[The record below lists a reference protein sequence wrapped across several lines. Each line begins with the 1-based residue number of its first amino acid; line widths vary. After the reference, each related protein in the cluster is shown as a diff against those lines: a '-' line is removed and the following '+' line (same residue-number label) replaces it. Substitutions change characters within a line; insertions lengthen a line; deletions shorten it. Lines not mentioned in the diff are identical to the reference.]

1 MLTKKKSRSRRR
13 SQKLEG
19 RCSWKNVCHRKC
31 CSVIS
36 SHCFQLYTFQG
47 GSSMIVHTYIDV
59 RENLH
64 VGRVFSMDPCNNELA
79 CDMYLKDVV
88 FPHLYLS
95 IVQVDGGE
103 HKRAPL
109 PRTNNSTTIVHFKLG
124 PTLIR
129 TLTLTLTLTLILT
142 LKLTLILITPP
153 SFISN

>member
-1 MLTKKKSRSRRR
+1 
-13 SQKLEG
+13 
-19 RCSWKNVCHRKC
+19 
-31 CSVIS
+31 
-36 SHCFQLYTFQG
+36 
-47 GSSMIVHTYIDV
+47 MIVHTYIDV

-129 TLTLTLTLTLILT
+129 TLTLTLILT